1 MYFLIIIIYEQRQRV
16 KEQLGKIGSVHSA
29 FDQIWG
35 SEEECKAY
43 ERPSTRKMK
52 SKSRSAINSKHK
64 NNGKNMPKNKGGQRL
79 TSSIRYRMET
89 RN

>member
-1 MYFLIIIIYEQRQRV
+1 M
-16 KEQLGKIGSVHSA
+16 HSIN
-29 FDQIWG
+29 DWIWG
-35 SEEECKAY
+35 SEDECKAY

-64 NNGKNMPKNKGGQRL
+64 NNGKNTPKDKGGQRL
-79 TSSIRYRMET
+79 TSSIRYRMEP